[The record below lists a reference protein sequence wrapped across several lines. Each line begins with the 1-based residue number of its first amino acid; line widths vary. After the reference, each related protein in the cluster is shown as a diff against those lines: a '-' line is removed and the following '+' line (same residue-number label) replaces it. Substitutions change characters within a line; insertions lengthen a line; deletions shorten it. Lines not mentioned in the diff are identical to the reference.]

1 MLVVHV
7 SCFLMFDFAS
17 CTALLTPAE
26 VITTLNS
33 AAFEQWN
40 GVLDN
45 HGRAVV
51 RGFRGLTW
59 SIHPEKGRLRISGSI
74 PTFANG
80 QNVQLLPFP
89 EAALATAA
97 LAAAVGLPAER
108 LVVKGLELSADID
121 LPTSPRPFLESL
133 VHHRQS
139 NFCAV
144 TPPKGVA
151 RPLEYNA
158 PHGNYR
164 VKYYDKG
171 AWAAHQG
178 SPLPPGQYKLRYEV
192 VCTRA
197 RPINALLNQAQI
209 TLADLATPGF
219 YLAAAAE
226 LRKHW
231 QLTVRR
237 TPPNFTGLKWKDSA
251 LLQSGAS
258 PEFWRGLK
266 EAKTPLVTIK
276 RQKAR
281 YKQLAAAAQERA
293 GVDIYNQRFPLVLD
307 AALATVPAV
316 ENDTILHSCNQVE
329 FPPLKEIEEAHPF
342 PTAEGLLLAESAL
355 SPLPDKDRVS
365 EREEEMVVVVS
376 ERKVMREEEQV
387 VVVSEREVVREQEEK
402 REEKFATETPTP
414 SAQRC
419 CQTCGRLLN
428 SRNAMARFC
437 SEKELGKA
445 AKKCRNAASNPR
457 NNARRCLLKIESQA
471 QLFDT
476 RPYVKV
482 PEQIREFVLAS

>member
-1 MLVVHV
+1 
-7 SCFLMFDFAS
+7 MFDFMS

-26 VITTLNS
+26 VSTALAS

-59 SIHPEKGRLRISGSI
+59 SLHLDKGRLRISGSV

-80 QNVQLLPFP
+80 HNVQLLPFP
-89 EAALATAA
+89 EAAQATAA
-97 LAAAVGLPAER
+97 LAAVVGLPAGR
-108 LVVKGLELSADID
+108 LVVKGLELSADIE
-121 LPTSPRPFLESL
+121 LPTTPRPFLESL
-133 VHHRQS
+133 MHHRQS
-139 NFCAV
+139 VFCAV

-158 PHGNYR
+158 PHSNYR

-178 SPLPPGQYKLRYEV
+178 SPLPPGQHKLRYEV

-197 RPINALLNQAQI
+197 RPINALLNQTQV

-219 YLAAAAE
+219 YRAAIAE

-293 GVDIYNQRFPLVLD
+293 GVDIYNQRFPLVLA
-307 AALATVPAV
+307 AALATVPAA
-316 ENDTILHSCNQVE
+316 ENDTLLHSCNQME
-329 FPPLKEIEEAHPF
+329 LPPIKEREEASTPYS
-342 PTAEGLLLAESAL
+342 AEGLLHHL
-355 SPLPDKDRVS
+355 S
-365 EREEEMVVVVS
+365 EEGREE
-376 ERKVMREEEQV
+376 
-387 VVVSEREVVREQEEK
+387 
-402 REEKFATETPTP
+402 APTQP
-414 SAQRC
+414 ASPPRC
-419 CQTCGRLLN
+419 CQTCGRPLS
-428 SRNAMARFC
+428 SRNVKAKFC
-437 SEKELGKA
+437 SERELGTA

-457 NNARRCLLKIESQA
+457 NNARRRLLEIESEPL
-471 QLFDT
+471 LFDI
-476 RPYVKV
+476 RPFVQL
-482 PEQIREFVLAS
+482 PEHLREFVLAA

>member
-1 MLVVHV
+1 
-7 SCFLMFDFAS
+7 MFDFMS

-26 VITTLNS
+26 VSTALAS
-33 AAFEQWN
+33 AAFAEWN

-59 SIHPEKGRLRISGSI
+59 SLHHDKGRLRISGSI

-80 QNVQLLPFP
+80 HNVQLLPFP
-89 EAALATAA
+89 EAALATEA
-97 LAAAVGLPAER
+97 LAAAVGLPTGR
-108 LVVKGLELSADID
+108 LVVKGLELSADIE

-133 VHHRQS
+133 SHHRQS
-139 NFCAV
+139 KFCAV

-158 PHGNYR
+158 PHSNYR

-178 SPLPPGQYKLRYEV
+178 SPLPPGQHKLRYEV

-197 RPINALLNQAQI
+197 RPINALLNQAQV
-209 TLADLATPGF
+209 TLADLATPSF

-237 TPPNFTGLKWKDSA
+237 TAPNFTGLKWKDSS
-251 LLQSGAS
+251 LLHSGAS

-266 EAKTPLVTIK
+266 EAKTPQITIN

-281 YKQLAAAAQERA
+281 YKKLAAAAQERA
-293 GVDIYNQRFPLVLD
+293 GVDVYNQRFPLVLA
-307 AALATVPAV
+307 AALATVPAA
-316 ENDTILHSCNQVE
+316 ENDTLLHSCNQME
-329 FPPLKEIEEAHPF
+329 FPPIKEREEAPALN
-342 PTAEGLLLAESAL
+342 PAEGLLHH
-355 SPLPDKDRVS
+355 LPQREGEK
-365 EREEEMVVVVS
+365 EREE
-376 ERKVMREEEQV
+376 
-387 VVVSEREVVREQEEK
+387 
-402 REEKFATETPTP
+402 APTP
-414 SAQRC
+414 PAGAPRC
-419 CQTCGRLLN
+419 CQTCGRPLN
-428 SRNAMARFC
+428 SRNAMAKFC
-437 SEKELGKA
+437 SERELGAA

-457 NNARRCLLKIESQA
+457 NNARRRLLQIEREPL
-471 QLFDT
+471 LFDI
-476 RPYVKV
+476 RPFVQV
-482 PEQIREFVLAS
+482 PEQLREFVLAAA